1 MREVVYNA
9 LGSGIFQLP
18 NKPIVVKPE
27 KSSSSEHPTSAE
39 KSSSSNHSSDYY
51 EYISSWEK
59 ISGKGLKLLTLK
71 QMLQKLPIALTQ
83 VKGGNTSE
91 NVLNEIH
98 RIIYS
103 LYWAKKITKKVNN
116 SIVNSIKL

>member
-18 NKPIVVKPE
+18 NKPIVVKP
-27 KSSSSEHPTSAE
+27 E

-71 QMLQKLPIALTQ
+71 QMLQKLPIALMQ

-103 LYWAKKITKKVNN
+103 LYWAKKNHQE
-116 SIVNSIKL
+116 S